1 MARWNPT
8 RASRSGPVRVTKPDG
23 TIKVEPALSPR
34 DMARMAELESKN
46 RKKAAAKIASRRRKV
61 RKRS

>member
-1 MARWNPT
+1 
-8 RASRSGPVRVTKPDG
+8 VTKPDG